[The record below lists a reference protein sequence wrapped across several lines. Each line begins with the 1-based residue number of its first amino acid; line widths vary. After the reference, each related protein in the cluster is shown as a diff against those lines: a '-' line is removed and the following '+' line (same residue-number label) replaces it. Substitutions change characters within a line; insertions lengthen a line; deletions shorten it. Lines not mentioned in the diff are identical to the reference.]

1 MPNISVIIPIYNVV
15 SYLRQCLE
23 SIHLFGDERVEILLV
38 NDGSTDDSP
47 TICDEYQSKYDNVRV
62 INKQNGGLSDARNV
76 GTNEANGRWIYYLD
90 SDDWLVPG
98 AIIKL
103 YEYAENNNC
112 DIVQGGFYYAYSDHY
127 LLDERFV
134 KRDKMPFTLNR
145 EEAMRELIKNNYV
158 KNFAWGKLYR
168 ADIVKRHLFP
178 VGKFYEDSY
187 WQHLIIHE
195 CNIYGVIPEPLYYYR
210 QRNESI
216 SGGFSKRNLDLLKGN
231 EERLKFIMKIYPS
244 FQSLC
249 ADKLWYL
256 SSQCVDISKRHKH
269 SGLFK
274 KYQIYL
280 DYVNHEYGSLFSK
293 ELKESLTYTLLC
305 NDSFLYPI
313 YIFYRR
319 LKNHFKYNGLTK
331 IQWKDAQ

>member
-112 DIVQGGFYYAYSDHY
+112 DVVQGGFYYAYSDHL
-127 LLDERFV
+127 LLDERYV

-168 ADIVKRHLFP
+168 AEIVKRHPFP
-178 VGKFYEDSY
+178 VGKYFEDSY
-187 WQHLIIHE
+187 WQHLIVHE
-195 CNIYGVIPEPLYYYR
+195 CNLYGVVTEPLYYYR
-210 QRNESI
+210 QRSESI
-216 SGGFSKRNLDLLKGN
+216 SGNFSMRNMALLKGN
-231 EERLKFIMKIYPS
+231 EERLKFIIENYPS
-244 FQSLC
+244 TQALC
-249 ADKLWYL
+249 ADKMWSL
-256 SSQCVDISKRHKH
+256 SAQFLNTARSLNNSELTKN
-269 SGLFK
+269 
-274 KYQIYL
+274 YQIYF
-280 DYVNHEYGSLFSK
+280 DYINHEYDLLFSK
-293 ELKESLTYTLLC
+293 K
-305 NDSFLYPI
+305 
-313 YIFYRR
+313 
-319 LKNHFKYNGLTK
+319 LKNSLEYRLQSKNSRFYPFYHLFLRMINHFNSKGLTA
-331 IQWKDAQ
+331 IPWKENP